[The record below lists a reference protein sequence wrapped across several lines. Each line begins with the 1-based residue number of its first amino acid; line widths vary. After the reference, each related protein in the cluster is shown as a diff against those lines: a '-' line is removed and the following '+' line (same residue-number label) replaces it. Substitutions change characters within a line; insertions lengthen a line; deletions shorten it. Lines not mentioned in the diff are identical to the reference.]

1 MTAAATDRAASSEG
15 RVTVMSPRS
24 LRVVTFQALG
34 PDSSVD
40 SVLRGRVLPRLL
52 AERGVADAWQG
63 RRGSTDG
70 NHVLVSTW
78 DDAPSRGGPE
88 RPDVAL
94 LHDPDL
100 VALGGVEIVAV
111 EDLEVAVHARFE
123 RPEPA
128 RVLRVFHGTVR
139 PGELPDYV
147 EEARAGMSEDAQ
159 INDGLVSF
167 VLGHDGVQSFA
178 SVSTWTG
185 WPAIEAATGGN
196 TRQPFATRQPRRL
209 TGFRIAHLELL
220 PEAPVQRTRR
230 LDAELEPAS

>member
-1 MTAAATDRAASSEG
+1 
-15 RVTVMSPRS
+15 MSPRS

-40 SVLRGRVLPRLL
+40 AVLRDRVLPRLL
-52 AERGVADAWQG
+52 DARAVVDAWQG

-78 DDAPSRGGPE
+78 DDAPPRDGREPA
-88 RPDVAL
+88 DVVL
-94 LHDPDL
+94 LRDPDL
-100 VALGGVEIVAV
+100 AALGGVEIKSVA
-111 EDLEVAVHARFE
+111 DLEVAVHARFE

-147 EEARAGMSEDAQ
+147 EEARAGMSEDAR

-167 VLGHDGVQSFA
+167 VLGHDGVESFA

-209 TGFRIAHLELL
+209 TGFRIVHLELL
-220 PEAPVQRTRR
+220 PEAPVQRARR
-230 LDAELEPAS
+230 LDAELEPAT